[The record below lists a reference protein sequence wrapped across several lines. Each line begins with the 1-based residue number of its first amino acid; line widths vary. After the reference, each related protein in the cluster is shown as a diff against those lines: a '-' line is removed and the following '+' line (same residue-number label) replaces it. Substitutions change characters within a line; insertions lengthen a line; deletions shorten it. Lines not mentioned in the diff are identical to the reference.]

1 MIQTLEQRL
10 KQTIGEQ
17 VFMIAELQRQLEEAQ
32 EKIKE
37 LTPKEQEKPQL
48 HAVE

>member
-17 VFMIAELQRQLEEAQ
+17 VFLIAELQRQLEEAN
-32 EKIKE
+32 EKLKGLE
-37 LTPKEQEKPQL
+37 PQEKPQL